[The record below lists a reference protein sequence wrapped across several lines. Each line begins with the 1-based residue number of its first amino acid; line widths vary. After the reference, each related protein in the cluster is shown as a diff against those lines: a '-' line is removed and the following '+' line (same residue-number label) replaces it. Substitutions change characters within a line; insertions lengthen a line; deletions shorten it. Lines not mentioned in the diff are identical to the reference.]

1 MWKTFLQKEMAFN
14 GLDGI
19 LGTMYKRVFWVFY
32 SKPALMLYPFAAAG
46 GVSLFIYTVAKAKYP
61 LLETGGNVFL
71 GVLTFL
77 VANMIMVVVHESAHA
92 LTTKHFN
99 RRLRLGGVLIYFGSP
114 AFFVD
119 TTDIWMEP
127 KKARMAVSWAG
138 PYSSLLLGSLCMF
151 IIAGTGFAD
160 ATMNELIFK
169 MAMWAF
175 LFGALT
181 NLNPLLE
188 WDGYFTLMDW
198 LGAPHA
204 SETVHGL
211 REKEDAE

>member
-77 VANMIMVVVHESAHA
+77 VANMIMVVVPR
-92 LTTKHFN
+92 TTLLSSGDTG
-99 RRLRLGGVLIYFGSP
+99 RGVGVPTSG
-114 AFFVD
+114 
-119 TTDIWMEP
+119 T
-127 KKARMAVSWAG
+127 AVSA
-138 PYSSLLLGSLCMF
+138 SSVARTSGVGDSP
-151 IIAGTGFAD
+151 
-160 ATMNELIFK
+160 
-169 MAMWAF
+169 
-175 LFGALT
+175 LT
-181 NLNPLLE
+181 LV
-188 WDGYFTLMDW
+188 GV
-198 LGAPHA
+198 
-204 SETVHGL
+204 S
-211 REKEDAE
+211 